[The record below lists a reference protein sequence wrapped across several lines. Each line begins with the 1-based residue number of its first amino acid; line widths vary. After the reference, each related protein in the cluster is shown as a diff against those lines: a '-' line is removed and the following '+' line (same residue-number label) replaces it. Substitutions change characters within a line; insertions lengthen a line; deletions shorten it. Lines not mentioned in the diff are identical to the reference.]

1 MNILEV
7 AGLRVTLPTERGE
20 VTAVHDVT
28 LRLERRR
35 ILGIVGESGSGK
47 SMTALAIMGL
57 LPPGARAR
65 GSVVH
70 DGRNLLGLGEEDW
83 CRIRGNAISMVFQEP
98 MTSLN
103 PLHPIGRQVRESLL
117 LHRGMSGSDANR
129 EALRLLERVG
139 IAQAR
144 HRLGAYPH
152 QLSGGQRQRVM
163 IAIAL
168 SCEPDVLIA
177 DEPTTALDVTTQR
190 QVLDLLDDLVGER
203 DMAMILISHN
213 LAMIGERADEVA
225 VMYGGRVVETAPTE
239 RLFTALA
246 HPYTRGLFGA
256 MPVVGQEAGTRLTAI
271 PGTVPDLVD
280 LPPGC
285 AFAPRCPRAVARCG
299 ESPPP
304 LDTIGP
310 DHRAACYAPVPP
322 P

>member
-1 MNILEV
+1 MTILEV
-7 AGLRVTLPTERGE
+7 NALRVTLPTERGA
-20 VTAVHDVT
+20 VAAVHDVT
-28 LRLERRR
+28 FRLERRC

-57 LPPGARAR
+57 LPQGARADGR
-65 GSVVH
+65 VVH
-70 DGRNLLGLGEEDW
+70 DGRNLLGLEEEEW
-83 CRIRGNAISMVFQEP
+83 CRLRGNAISMVFQEP

-103 PLHPIGRQVRESLL
+103 PLHPIGRQIRESLL
-117 LHRGMSGSDANR
+117 LHRGMSGSGADR
-129 EALRLLERVG
+129 EAVRLLERVG
-139 IAQAR
+139 VGEAGR
-144 HRLGAYPH
+144 RLAAYPH

-168 SCEPDVLIA
+168 SCDPDVLIA

-190 QVLDLLDDLVGER
+190 QVLDLLDELVEER

-213 LAMIGERADEVA
+213 LAMIGERAHDVA

-246 HPYTRGLFGA
+246 HPYTRGLFEA
-256 MPVVGQEAGTRLTAI
+256 MPLVGQEPGNRLTSI
-271 PGTVPDLVD
+271 RGTVPDLAD

-285 AFAPRCPRAVARCG
+285 AFAPRCPRAVARCR

-310 DHRAACYAPVPP
+310 AHRAACYSPVSSP
-322 P
+322 